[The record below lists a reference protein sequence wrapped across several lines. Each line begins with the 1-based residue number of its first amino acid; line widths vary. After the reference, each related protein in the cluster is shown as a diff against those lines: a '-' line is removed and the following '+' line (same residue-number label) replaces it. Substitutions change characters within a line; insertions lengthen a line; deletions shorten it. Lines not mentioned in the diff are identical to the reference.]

1 MNWFHLG
8 LAALMLVTGSIN
20 TISVK
25 WADTMESESTD
36 GKLRHFRHPFLQACG
51 MFLGEMMCMIAFYIV
66 KCCKDRKRRREL
78 AYLRLES
85 TQPPTQENEAS
96 QERSFNPLIFLPP
109 ALCDMTAT
117 SIQYIGLTLTYASS
131 FQMLRGAVIIFTG
144 ILSVI
149 FLRRRLEWFRWSGMI
164 LVIGGLV
171 TVGLTDILYTP
182 NGKNSTEIQPI
193 PEYNATYQPE
203 FNYGNIMLG
212 KVEDG
217 SDDHDPQSLLLGDV
231 LIVCAQVIV
240 ASQMVYE
247 EKFITKYNVPALKAV
262 GWEGTFGFM
271 TLATLLIPFYFI
283 PVGDFFGDSNPRHVL
298 EDVYDGLYQLAHNP
312 ELAGAFSLT
321 VFSIAF
327 FNFAGISVTKEM
339 SATTRMV
346 LDSVRTLVIWGVS
359 LGVGWQKFQ
368 FLQLIGFLILVT
380 GMCVYNDL
388 LIVPCLRELSYRT
401 GLVDRP
407 GSYYDMQNNIED
419 ELETSSDDAN
429 TAENTSNG
437 AETTVFDPRHQNQ
450 ESEGQQN
457 VSA

>member
-1 MNWFHLG
+1 MG
-8 LAALMLVTGSIN
+8 
-20 TISVK
+20 K
-25 WADTMESESTD
+25 WADTMTAESSD
-36 GKLRHFRHPFLQACG
+36 GKQRPFRHPFLQACG
-51 MFLGEMMCMIAFYIV
+51 MFVGEMMCMVAYKLV
-66 KCCKDRKRRREL
+66 KCYRNRRSSQNSGIQVQNEEE
-78 AYLRLES
+78 A
-85 TQPPTQENEAS
+85 QEQRPS
-96 QERSFNPLIFLPP
+96 YNPFIFLPP

-144 ILSVI
+144 LLSMI
-149 FLRRRLEWFRWSGMI
+149 FLRKRLEWFRWSGMI

-283 PVGDFFGDSNPRHVL
+283 YVGPDFGHNPRMVI
-298 EDVYDGLYQLAHNP
+298 EDAYDGLYQLAHNP
-312 ELAGAFSLT
+312 LLATAFCGT
-321 VFSIAF
+321 VISIAF

-359 LGVGWQKFQ
+359 LAVGWQEFQ
-368 FLQLIGFLILVT
+368 YLQLLGFASLVT
-380 GMCVYNDL
+380 
-388 LIVPCLRELSYRT
+388 
-401 GLVDRP
+401 
-407 GSYYDMQNNIED
+407 
-419 ELETSSDDAN
+419 
-429 TAENTSNG
+429 
-437 AETTVFDPRHQNQ
+437 
-450 ESEGQQN
+450 
-457 VSA
+457 